1 MSTHTANTEA
11 VINSP
16 VGAVTVAIR
25 GSPDV
30 AIEVSA
36 VPLPELPD
44 GMIVDGVMLFLIRL
58 ASPVSQ
64 DLPVTFSASANQEG
78 GPESGQW
85 LDSMAFENARGIFQV
100 AIRDDEWLAAQG
112 IVAEPVSYGRHG
124 FKLSAKLPQE
134 PFSTRVLLGARCLRG
149 QRKTALRGLQ
159 LISHFLLN
167 DQRVKDR

>member
-11 VINSP
+11 VINSH

-124 FKLSAKLPQE
+124 FFQTIREAPSGTVLYASVAWRTVFTGTEKNSSTWFAADLALP
-134 PFSTRVLLGARCLRG
+134 A
-149 QRKTALRGLQ
+149 
-159 LISHFLLN
+159 
-167 DQRVKDR
+167 